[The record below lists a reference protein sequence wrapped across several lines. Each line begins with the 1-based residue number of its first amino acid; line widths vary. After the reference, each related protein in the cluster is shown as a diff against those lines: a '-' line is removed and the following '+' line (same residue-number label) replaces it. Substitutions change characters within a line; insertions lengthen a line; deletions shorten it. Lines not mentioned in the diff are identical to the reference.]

1 MAKESMKAREVRRAK
16 LVARYAEKRAALK
29 QIVRTGDPAEAYEAA
44 QKLQAL
50 PKNANPIRLHNRCKL
65 TGRPKGYIRQ
75 FGISRIQFR
84 EMASNGFLNIVRV
97 VLINLI
103 YFYMTDP
110 IADYLTRLR
119 NAIQAKHR
127 VVEVPASNLKKEIT
141 KILFEKGYILNYKFV
156 EDGPQGTIKVALKYD
171 PVNKV
176 NAIKKLERIS
186 SPGMRKYTGYKDMPR
201 VINGLGI
208 AIISTSKGVM
218 TNKEAAELKIGG
230 EVLCYV
236 Y

>member
-1 MAKESMKAREVRRAK
+1 
-16 LVARYAEKRAALK
+16 
-29 QIVRTGDPAEAYEAA
+29 
-44 QKLQAL
+44 
-50 PKNANPIRLHNRCKL
+50 
-65 TGRPKGYIRQ
+65 
-75 FGISRIQFR
+75 
-84 EMASNGFLNIVRV
+84 
-97 VLINLI
+97 
-103 YFYMTDP
+103 MTDP

-119 NAIQAKHR
+119 NAIGAKHR

-171 PVNKV
+171 SVNKV

-186 SPGMRKYTGYKDMPR
+186 SPGMGYKDMPR

-218 TNKEAAELKIGG
+218 TNKEAAELKFGG